1 MYLDDLKNKIQSI
14 NPEFTDELLDLFIEY
29 IIKNLEKNFNDYAKK
44 IGITSLR

>member
-29 IIKNLEKNFNDYAKK
+29 IIKNLEK
-44 IGITSLR
+44 ISTIMLRK